1 MTKPRPSPDRV
12 DCYAC
17 MRRNPKYKKYHFRVK
32 VCHPE
37 KSQSR
42 GRAVSSL
49 SLSLSLSLHF
59 LQNGA
64 PSFLPPFSACT
75 HEGGACTYAEE
86 EGGRKE
92 NRLPPHPFIRG
103 RDAGGRRERE
113 REREVFSLVPPV
125 PGKDNRAWKNIDT
138 N

>member
-42 GRAVSSL
+42 RRAVSSL
-49 SLSLSLSLHF
+49 SLSLSTSSKTALL
-59 LQNGA
+59 
-64 PSFLPPFSACT
+64 PSFLLFQRVRTREALVRT
-75 HEGGACTYAEE
+75 RRRRE
-86 EGGRKE
+86 EGR
-92 NRLPPHPFIRG
+92 RIAFLLIRSF
-103 RDAGGRRERE
+103 AGETPEGEERE